1 MKEII
6 IRTNFNKRI
15 GLGHIARCK
24 ILNEFFNKKKIKTTF
39 ILDNNIK
46 SNITEKLNIINLGNK
61 KYSPLDDAKKVFNK
75 IQNKKILFVLVDDY
89 RIDYKWENFFYKK
102 GYKIVV
108 LDDLANRKH
117 VCNYLIDSGWHG
129 EKLNRLRY
137 LKLINKNAN
146 QLLGTQFKILN
157 SKIKKKKLKKFNI
170 LIYFGGGDH
179 IVRYYK
185 LIKFLIN
192 LLVAAK
198 KKVVL
203 NIIYS
208 DLLKINKING
218 KKNVRVKMIKG
229 SFDLSNLIN
238 KASLYLGSN
247 SSIVNE
253 LSYLKTPR
261 ILISVNKFQNINL
274 STYQSLGNYICINHP
289 NRKNQLK
296 LAELVFQTI
305 KNYKRV
311 KRLFSKPEIKV
322 NKNGAEKI
330 SNILLKR
337 YDKKN

>member
-157 SKIKKKKLKKFNI
+157 SKIKKKK
-170 LIYFGGGDH
+170 
-179 IVRYYK
+179 
-185 LIKFLIN
+185 
-192 LLVAAK
+192 
-198 KKVVL
+198 
-203 NIIYS
+203 
-208 DLLKINKING
+208 
-218 KKNVRVKMIKG
+218 
-229 SFDLSNLIN
+229 
-238 KASLYLGSN
+238 
-247 SSIVNE
+247 
-253 LSYLKTPR
+253 T
-261 ILISVNKFQNINL
+261 
-274 STYQSLGNYICINHP
+274 
-289 NRKNQLK
+289 
-296 LAELVFQTI
+296 
-305 KNYKRV
+305 
-311 KRLFSKPEIKV
+311 
-322 NKNGAEKI
+322 
-330 SNILLKR
+330 
-337 YDKKN
+337 

>member
-1 MKEII
+1 
-6 IRTNFNKRI
+6 
-15 GLGHIARCK
+15 
-24 ILNEFFNKKKIKTTF
+24 
-39 ILDNNIK
+39 
-46 SNITEKLNIINLGNK
+46 
-61 KYSPLDDAKKVFNK
+61 
-75 IQNKKILFVLVDDY
+75 
-89 RIDYKWENFFYKK
+89 
-102 GYKIVV
+102 
-108 LDDLANRKH
+108 
-117 VCNYLIDSGWHG
+117 
-129 EKLNRLRY
+129 
-137 LKLINKNAN
+137 
-146 QLLGTQFKILN
+146 
-157 SKIKKKKLKKFNI
+157 
-170 LIYFGGGDH
+170 
-179 IVRYYK
+179 
-185 LIKFLIN
+185 
-192 LLVAAK
+192 
-198 KKVVL
+198 
-203 NIIYS
+203 
-208 DLLKINKING
+208 
-218 KKNVRVKMIKG
+218 MIKG